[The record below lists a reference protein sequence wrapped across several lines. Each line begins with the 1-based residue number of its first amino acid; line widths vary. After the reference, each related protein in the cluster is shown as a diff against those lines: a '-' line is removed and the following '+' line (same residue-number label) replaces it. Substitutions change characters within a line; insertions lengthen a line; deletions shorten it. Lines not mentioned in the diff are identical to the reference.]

1 MKSDGSTHD
10 VTMGSY
16 PGAEVCELVG
26 LFLLSRLALVG
37 LEPILYRDDGL
48 LMSYKPGKAASK
60 QADLIHNIFN
70 KFGLK
75 LEILPNLQQVNFLDV
90 TLCLTSGKFSPYC
103 KPNQIPTYIHI
114 ESNHPKNVLK
124 NIPIAVEKRLSN
136 LSSDENTFNN
146 AKVQYENALKL
157 AGHKA
162 DLKYNPDPNFGKSKE
177 KQKRKRNIIWY
188 NPPFDKGVKTK
199 IGNEFLKIIHEAFP
213 PSHPL
218 HQIFNKN
225 TVKISYST
233 MPNMNSI
240 ISGAN
245 KRKLTQNNTPDKS
258 CSCREN
264 PCPLQ
269 GQCNSKNLVYKAALE
284 ESPSGD
290 KYSYIGMTCRKFIER
305 FRVHK
310 KVLVMRIPRITKPH

>member
-48 LMSYKPGKAASK
+48 LMSYKPAKAASK

-124 NIPIAVEKRLSN
+124 NIPIAVEKGCQIYPQMKTLLTMRR
-136 LSSDENTFNN
+136 FNM
-146 AKVQYENALKL
+146 KML
-157 AGHKA
+157 
-162 DLKYNPDPNFGKSKE
+162 
-177 KQKRKRNIIWY
+177 
-188 NPPFDKGVKTK
+188 
-199 IGNEFLKIIHEAFP
+199 
-213 PSHPL
+213 
-218 HQIFNKN
+218 
-225 TVKISYST
+225 
-233 MPNMNSI
+233 
-240 ISGAN
+240 
-245 KRKLTQNNTPDKS
+245 
-258 CSCREN
+258 
-264 PCPLQ
+264 
-269 GQCNSKNLVYKAALE
+269 
-284 ESPSGD
+284 
-290 KYSYIGMTCRKFIER
+290 
-305 FRVHK
+305 
-310 KVLVMRIPRITKPH
+310 